1 MPSLRSELTEA
12 FRRSGA
18 QLPIPTEPIGRFR
31 QFAPDRAEER
41 ISGFKFALPTK
52 QQEHPRRIKFLQETL
67 DHSRNVHATGQ
78 AFALVCATREPGA
91 GV

>member
-1 MPSLRSELTEA
+1 MPNCRSPQNLLADLDNLRLT
-12 FRRSGA
+12 
-18 QLPIPTEPIGRFR
+18 
-31 QFAPDRAEER
+31 RAEER

-67 DHSRNVHATGQ
+67 DHSRDVHATGQ